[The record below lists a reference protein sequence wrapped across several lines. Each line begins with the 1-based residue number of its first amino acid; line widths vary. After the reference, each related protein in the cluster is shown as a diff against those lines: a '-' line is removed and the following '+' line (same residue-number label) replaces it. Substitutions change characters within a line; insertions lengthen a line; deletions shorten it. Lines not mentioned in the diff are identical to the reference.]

1 MIYDVNAYVNNSVIS
16 LQNSRMVFGVH
27 FISGDVDLSVSDVH
41 LTYLEGS
48 THVWRKHT
56 RGTCV
61 CTETRIV
68 TGSLDETRP
77 HGSSRWA
84 RLSPSEDGKWLRK
97 YVSFHSASILK
108 GPS

>member
-41 LTYLEGS
+41 LTYLEERTHTCGTS
-48 THVWRKHT
+48 TQEER
-56 RGTCV
+56 V

-68 TGSLDETRP
+68 TGKP
-77 HGSSRWA
+77 G
-84 RLSPSEDGKWLRK
+84 
-97 YVSFHSASILK
+97 
-108 GPS
+108 